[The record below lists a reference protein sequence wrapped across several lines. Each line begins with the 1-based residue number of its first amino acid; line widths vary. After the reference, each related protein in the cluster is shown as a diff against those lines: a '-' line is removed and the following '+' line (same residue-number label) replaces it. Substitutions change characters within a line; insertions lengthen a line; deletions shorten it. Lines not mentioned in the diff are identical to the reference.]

1 MGDRASTM
9 AANSILQEPQELL
22 PWTTV
27 FPLPSTATPTARH
40 IIIGTGATVSAG
52 AEYTITNATVMAEA
66 FPTDTFIIR
75 SIAPEYLYLRK
86 NAIFALN
93 LEMNEGGDQRL
104 ISGFSSIGK
113 NCVIRCDLTKVLDGT
128 VSGYCNLTMFVLV
141 KKCLK
146 IRAGQ
151 QIFVDI

>member
-22 PWTTV
+22 PWSTI
-27 FPLPSTATPTARH
+27 FPDGGKKLVVATKLDADTIQSTC
-40 IIIGTGATVSAG
+40 GGAV
-52 AEYTITNATVMAEA
+52 ITQA